1 MTIVRK
7 GPERPQPGAHL
18 ARSPLN
24 ATASVSNW
32 VILAMKPRYQ
42 VSRAAVDLI
51 KRFEGY
57 RMKAAQLPDGRWT
70 LGYGHTLTARA
81 GASVSEQDA
90 EALLLYD
97 LITVAHAVNENVYT
111 PLNQN
116 QFDALA
122 CFAFNIGTENFVRSG
137 VLRRLNEGA
146 LLQAA
151 GAMEMWRKADFEG
164 ERIVIDALVR
174 RRSAEKTLFLTPT
187 DGNWVAAPSSVLR
200 PKVDHDAGALVPPQM
215 PAAITTSLEGDRAVA
230 HREDASPVLLTN
242 EQGPSASE
250 QAAAAVGARLEA
262 ILPDEVVAAAAALPS
277 QDLVLPEPPAL
288 AASQLSAVLY
298 QKPAEP
304 LLAEPA
310 AVPFELTPEEPVAEP
325 VFVPPPAPEAPLVVE
340 PSLFEPPRART
351 GSSVFNLGGFST
363 SAAEVDLEPQDVPFV
378 EAQPHAFGGVSL
390 LVSLGL
396 LGLALFGGGILW
408 NLSVGANEGLSPIKM
423 FGWAA
428 SVIGMIC
435 FATSAY
441 LLMRRLGDPE
451 PHDQD

>member
-1 MTIVRK
+1 
-7 GPERPQPGAHL
+7 
-18 ARSPLN
+18 
-24 ATASVSNW
+24 
-32 VILAMKPRYQ
+32 MKPRYQ

-137 VLRRLNEGA
+137 VLRRLNEGS

-151 GAMEMWRKADFEG
+151 CAMEMWRKADFEG

-174 RRSAEKTLFLTPT
+174 RRSAEKTLFLTPA
-187 DGNWVAAPSSVLR
+187 DGDWVAAPSSVLR
-200 PKVDHDAGALVPPQM
+200 PKVDHDAGALIPSQT

-230 HREDASPVLLTN
+230 QRQDGSPVPLAI
-242 EQGPSASE
+242 EHGPSASE

-262 ILPDEVVAAAAALPS
+262 ILPDEVVEAATALPT
-277 QDLVLPEPPAL
+277 QDLVLPDPPA
-288 AASQLSAVLY
+288 AAPGQLSAVLY
-298 QKPAEP
+298 QRPAEP
-304 LLAEPA
+304 LLAAPA
-310 AVPFELTPEEPVAEP
+310 PAPAPFQLTPEEPVAEP
-325 VFVPPPAPEAPLVVE
+325 AFTPPPEPEAPLVVE
-340 PSLFEPPRART
+340 PSLFEPPRARA
-351 GSSVFNLGGFST
+351 GGSVFNLGGFST
-363 SAAEVDLEPQDVPFV
+363 SAEVDLEPQDVPFV

-423 FGWAA
+423 FGWGA

-441 LLMRRLGDPE
+441 LLMRRLGDPDLNDE
-451 PHDQD
+451 D

>member
-1 MTIVRK
+1 
-7 GPERPQPGAHL
+7 
-18 ARSPLN
+18 
-24 ATASVSNW
+24 
-32 VILAMKPRYQ
+32 MKPRYQ

-122 CFAFNIGTENFVRSG
+122 CFAFNIGTDNFVRSG

-200 PKVDHDAGALVPPQM
+200 PKVDHDAGALIPAQT

-230 HREDASPVLLTN
+230 YREDASPVLLTK
-242 EQGPSASE
+242 ESGPSASE

-262 ILPDEVVAAAAALPS
+262 ILPDEVAAIAAALPS
-277 QDLVLPEPPAL
+277 QDLVLPEPPV
-288 AASQLSAVLY
+288 AASGQLSAVLY

-304 LLAEPA
+304 LLAEPGPA
-310 AVPFELTPEEPVAEP
+310 PFQLTSEEPTAEP
-325 VFVPPPAPEAPLVVE
+325 VFAPPPEPEAPLPEAPLVAE
-340 PSLFEPPRART
+340 PNLFEPPRVRV
-351 GSSVFNLGGFST
+351 GGSVFNLGGFST
-363 SAAEVDLEPQDVPFV
+363 SAEVDLEPQDVPFA

-441 LLMRRLGDPE
+441 LLMRRLGDPDLE
-451 PHDQD
+451 NED

>member
-1 MTIVRK
+1 
-7 GPERPQPGAHL
+7 
-18 ARSPLN
+18 
-24 ATASVSNW
+24 
-32 VILAMKPRYQ
+32 MKPRYQ

-57 RMKAAQLPDGRWT
+57 RMKAAQLADGRWT

-97 LITVAHAVNENVYT
+97 LITVAHAVNEHVYT

-116 QFDALA
+116 QFDALV
-122 CFAFNIGTENFVRSG
+122 CFAFNIGTENFVRSA

-151 GAMEMWRKADFEG
+151 CEMEMWRKADFEG

-174 RRSAEKTLFLTPT
+174 RRSAEKALFLTPP
-187 DGNWVAAPSSVLR
+187 DGHWVAAPSSVLR
-200 PKVDHDAGALVPPQM
+200 PKVDYDAGKLVPSQAPV
-215 PAAITTSLEGDRAVA
+215 AITTALSGDKAVA
-230 HREDASPVLLTN
+230 LREGGSTAPALPGA
-242 EQGPSASE
+242 GPSASE
-250 QAAAAVGARLEA
+250 QAAASVGARLEA
-262 ILPDEVVAAAAALPS
+262 ILPDEAVAPTPIAAPI
-277 QDLVLPEPPAL
+277 QDLVLPEPPVPAA
-288 AASQLSAVLY
+288 AASSPFVYAT
-298 QKPAEP
+298 PEP
-304 LLAEPA
+304 LVA
-310 AVPFELTPEEPVAEP
+310 APPIAAPFQLTPEEPVAEP
-325 VFVPPPAPEAPLVVE
+325 AFTPPPPAAESVAAPAAAE
-340 PSLFEPPRART
+340 PNLFETARPAAS
-351 GSSVFNLGGFST
+351 GSLFNLGGFST
-363 SAAEVDLEPQDVPFV
+363 SGPVELEAQDVAFAHV
-378 EAQPHAFGGVSL
+378 QPHAFGGVSL

-408 NLSVGANEGLSPIKM
+408 NLSVGAGAEVSLIKI

-428 SVIGMIC
+428 SLVGMIC

-451 PHDQD
+451 PRDQD